1 MSFAGKT
8 YWLIGASEGLGRAL
22 ALEMGKDG
30 AALIV
35 SARNEERLKALLREI
50 PTGSRALPLDVA
62 DKEAVEAAIEE
73 LGDVDGVIYAAGTY
87 WPLSS
92 QTWEPENVETM
103 IQTNFLGAARCL
115 GPIVKIFAGK
125 NAGHIVIIGSL
136 SGFRGLPKAIGYGAS
151 KAALMHLAE
160 NIHADL
166 YRTNVK
172 VQLINPGFIK
182 TRLTDKN
189 EFAMPFI
196 ISAGQ
201 AATKVK
207 NAMASN
213 RFQTNFP
220 RLFSSVFLFFRILPS
235 FLYFKIVG
243 SKDRR

>member
-1 MSFAGKT
+1 
-8 YWLIGASEGLGRAL
+8 
-22 ALEMGKDG
+22 
-30 AALIV
+30 
-35 SARNEERLKALLREI
+35 
-50 PTGSRALPLDVA
+50 
-62 DKEAVEAAIEE
+62 
-73 LGDVDGVIYAAGTY
+73 
-87 WPLSS
+87 
-92 QTWEPENVETM
+92 
-103 IQTNFLGAARCL
+103 
-115 GPIVKIFAGK
+115 
-125 NAGHIVIIGSL
+125 
-136 SGFRGLPKAIGYGAS
+136 
-151 KAALMHLAE
+151 MHLAE

-207 NAMASN
+207 NAMATN

-235 FLYFKIVG
+235 FLYFTAKLVIIAKGG
-243 SKDRR
+243 SMARLTDEQQLERLEEAQAKLAARKKAVQARLRSKERKQDNRCR